1 MGAAFA
7 CVATNAQLSLE
18 AATDLRKR
26 PVARF
31 GSLFATGN
39 TGGGSATGIGECE
52 RAIALSSALAKSLP
66 VISPVC
72 KTVKQ
77 RRPNEVASHRTS
89 MTGAPVQPIPIDH
102 RWRDSDANS
111 LQPQRIDLFVAVAA
125 RD

>member
-31 GSLFATGN
+31 GSLFGTGN

-72 KTVKQ
+72 KVKQ

-89 MTGAPVQPIPIDH
+89 MTGAPVQPIQIDH

-111 LQPQRIDLFVAVAA
+111 LQPLRIGFFVAVAG